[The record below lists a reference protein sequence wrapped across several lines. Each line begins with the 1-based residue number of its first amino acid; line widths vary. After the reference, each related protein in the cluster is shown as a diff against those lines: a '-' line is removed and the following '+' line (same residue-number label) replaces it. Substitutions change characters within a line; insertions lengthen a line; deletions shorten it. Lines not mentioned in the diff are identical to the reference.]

1 MTLAWRHAWG
11 SMHAPRGRDEI
22 KSTSRASSARGKNT
36 TPVTQPGSTNILS
49 TVCSFFHEFVA
60 FFWKGRHAP
69 HLRRSMKS
77 AARVTLFFLLIV
89 LITQGRFRFY
99 EHKNFENITRSVSFV
114 PTDLNSSLVRSSG
127 EKSIDHYSYA
137 GSREKMNNHIVA
149 YCPTKFV

>member
-1 MTLAWRHAWG
+1 
-11 SMHAPRGRDEI
+11 MHAPRGRDEI

-49 TVCSFFHEFVA
+49 TVWSFSTLSRICYFLLE
-60 FFWKGRHAP
+60 RETP
-69 HLRRSMKS
+69 YLRRSMNS
-77 AARVTLFFLLIV
+77 AGRVTLFFLLIV
-89 LITQGRFRFY
+89 LITQGRFNCIQDINRFY